1 MASGIIVEKEEW
13 EHATEEQR
21 SWMTFK
27 TLTSIDG
34 RLQKLERRVI
44 FDKLL
49 NSGSG
54 VIGGALAY
62 LGLKVG
68 GGS

>member
-27 TLTSIDG
+27 TLNSIDG
-34 RLQKLERRVI
+34 RLQTLERKSFINKVWSAGGGI
-44 FDKLL
+44 
-49 NSGSG
+49 
-54 VIGGALAY
+54 IGGAIAAIS
-62 LGLKVG
+62 LKIWG
-68 GGS
+68 T

>member
-27 TLTSIDG
+27 TLASIDG
-34 RLQKLERRVI
+34 RLQILERKSFI
-44 FDKLL
+44 NKAW
-49 NSGSG
+49 SAAGG
-54 VIGGALAY
+54 IIGGAIAAIS
-62 LGLKVG
+62 LKIWG
-68 GGS
+68 T